1 MHAQM
6 AAPTEDPA
14 YRLRAN
20 GCGPEGLQVQEQFGL
35 HKCCNGHDVCYGTC
49 GVHFEYCERRFDE
62 CMQGVCKLYE
72 SAAPEMFEQC
82 NTQRMTFAG
91 MTTMLG
97 NRFFL
102 NSQRDACQCYPDEQ
116 AAHDRYHDAI
126 LHLHQVPTRQQHP
139 FESSRE
145 RVARCW
151 ACVGSHDARAT
162 VRRSLCKRRAR
173 VLQPVQKYR
182 KDRGT
187 AELVS
192 ELMSRYRG
200 KEGQL
205 LYELTRRY
213 AKRAVQFDQ
222 GVKEDL

>member
-1 MHAQM
+1 VHAQM

-14 YRLRAN
+14 YQLRAN
-20 GCGPEGLQVQEQFGL
+20 GCGPEGLQVQEPFGL

-62 CMQGVCKLYE
+62 CMQAVCKPYE
-72 SAAPEMFEQC
+72 AAASEMSEQC
-82 NTQRMTFAG
+82 NTQRITFAG
-91 MTTMLG
+91 MTTVLG
-97 NRFFL
+97 NSFFL

-116 AAHDRYHDAI
+116 AAYDRYHDAI
-126 LHLHQVPTRQQHP
+126 LDLHQVRPR
-139 FESSRE
+139 RE
-145 RVARCW
+145 RGARCRV
-151 ACVGSHDARAT
+151 CVLGRTTARAA
-162 VRRSLCKRRAR
+162 VRRSLRKRRAC

-182 KDRGT
+182 KDRATT
-187 AELVS
+187 ALVS

-213 AKRAVQFDQ
+213 AKRSVQFDQ
-222 GVKEDL
+222 GVKDEL